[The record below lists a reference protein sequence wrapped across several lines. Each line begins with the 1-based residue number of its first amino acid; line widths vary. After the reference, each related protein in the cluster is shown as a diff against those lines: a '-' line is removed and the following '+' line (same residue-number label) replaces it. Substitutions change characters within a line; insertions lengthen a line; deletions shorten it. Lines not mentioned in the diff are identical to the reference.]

1 MAPINTTIDDL
12 QIHLPQWVS
21 ELPLYQLIEEA
32 NIYIGTSSLAYI
44 GKFSHN
50 FESTGQ
56 KLEIFSSKS
65 SKQDEKDKTADKHK
79 IAKGNLSPKK
89 RYQAANLP
97 PNYGYDMSEKWWVHT
112 RLTRQPTPISSA
124 SSSPLLVCNIPTH
137 CRVPL
142 PSPLYY
148 NVLLWHS

>member
-32 NIYIGTSSLAYI
+32 NIYIGISSLAYI
-44 GKFSHN
+44 GKFPHN

-65 SKQDEKDKTADKHK
+65 SKQDEKDKLL
-79 IAKGNLSPKK
+79 IN
-89 RYQAANLP
+89 
-97 PNYGYDMSEKWWVHT
+97 T
-112 RLTRQPTPISSA
+112 RLQKTILALRKNIKLQTFLQTLKSMDIWLRHVRKVVGTHSFDPATYPNIIR
-124 SSSPLLVCNIPTH
+124 LVLATLSLQHTH
-137 CRVPL
+137 TL
-142 PSPLYY
+142 
-148 NVLLWHS
+148 